1 MKKYTTQD
9 YINKCEKLN
18 VEFCGTH
25 KDQHKGTMIDY
36 ICKKHRDK
44 GIQTCDWSHFKNKKK
59 PCPYCAGRYKTT
71 EDIIPLIKDKN
82 VETISEYLGNEKPIK
97 CKCKICGYIWTTLPK
112 VLITNGSGC
121 PE

>member
-9 YINKCEKLN
+9 YINKCEELN

-25 KDQHKGTMIDY
+25 KDHHKGTMIDY

-82 VETISEYLGNEKPIK
+82 VEIISEYLGNEKQIK